1 MRTIYGRRRQALVD
15 ALGAHT
21 PDTRLTGLA
30 AGFHAVAHLPAHL
43 DEATVI
49 AAARDRSVRLYGMST
64 YRASRSA
71 TPPQLVMG
79 FGNLTERA
87 IARGIATIADVLA
100 GRRHDSG

>member
-1 MRTIYGRRRQALVD
+1 MRTIYRRRRQALVD
-15 ALGAHT
+15 ALRAHA
-21 PDTRLTGLA
+21 PEIRLTGLA
-30 AGFHAVAHLPAHL
+30 ARFHAVAHLPAHL

-49 AAARDRSVRLYGMST
+49 DAARDRSVGLYGMST

-87 IARGIATIADVLA
+87 ITRGISTIADVLT
-100 GRRHDSG
+100 GQRDDSD